1 MAIMMEVI
9 IDIMGLFINSVIVY
23 LKILDMIDLKLI
35 LLKEEV

>member
-9 IDIMGLFINSVIVY
+9 IDIMGFFINSVIVY